1 MTNADRVMSEQQLV
15 DDHDQADDWT
25 TSFRALLDHG
35 SKCATC
41 ASSSAG
47 CSVHRD
53 LWRTSRDLLRRSLIS
68 R

>member
-1 MTNADRVMSEQQLV
+1 MSEQSSEQQQLV
-15 DDHDQADDWT
+15 DDHDDQADDWT
-25 TSFRALLDHG
+25 ASFRALLDHG

-53 LWRTSRDLLRRSLIS
+53 LWRTSRDLLRRNLIS